1 MGRIP
6 CAAARRTLSSRVE
19 FCEVFRARHV
29 PEAPIQIK
37 FKAFLDLKQ
46 GEEASVMDYLRGL
59 LAYPSM
65 FWIMWMP
72 VKKKVIHPT

>member
-1 MGRIP
+1 
-6 CAAARRTLSSRVE
+6 
-19 FCEVFRARHV
+19 
-29 PEAPIQIK
+29 
-37 FKAFLDLKQ
+37 LDLKQ

-72 VKKKVIHPT
+72 VRKKSDTSCVILM

>member
-1 MGRIP
+1 M
-6 CAAARRTLSSRVE
+6 LSSRVE

-29 PEAPIQIK
+29 PEAPMQIK

-65 FWIMWMP
+65 FRIMWTP
-72 VKKKVIHPT
+72 VRKKN

>member
-6 CAAARRTLSSRVE
+6 CAVARRTLSSQVE

>member
-1 MGRIP
+1 M
-6 CAAARRTLSSRVE
+6 
-19 FCEVFRARHV
+19 
-29 PEAPIQIK
+29 QIK

-46 GEEASVMDYLRGL
+46 GEEASVMDYFRGL

-72 VKKKVIHPT
+72 VKKKKKKKRVIHPA